1 VGERAHIDQ
10 FWLILHVLGGE
21 QRRGADGNGGDGL
34 RKMDR
39 ADEQGLAMNL
49 PDGGAVDRPAFN
61 SSVH

>member
-1 VGERAHIDQ
+1 
-10 FWLILHVLGGE
+10 VLGGE